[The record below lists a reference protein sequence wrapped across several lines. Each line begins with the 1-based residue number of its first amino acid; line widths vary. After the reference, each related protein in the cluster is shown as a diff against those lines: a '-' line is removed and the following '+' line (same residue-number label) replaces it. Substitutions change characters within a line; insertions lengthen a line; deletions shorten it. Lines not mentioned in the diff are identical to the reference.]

1 VSRVAD
7 ALTRAAIGAAQPG
20 ARETPEQGGIR
31 LFAPGQPAVVSP
43 WAIEEPAM
51 ERPSA
56 KEGLAELSRRIHTPA
71 TAEPFDPIMSSPAP
85 RSTGKHAERA
95 GKLVTSPSASP
106 LFRVQ
111 YTKLAATLYQ
121 AQLQG
126 GAKVVAVTSGA
137 PGEGKTLTAANLALT
152 LSEAYRR
159 RVLLVD
165 ADLRRPKV
173 HELFGV
179 SNERGLSES
188 LATGSPLPLIQA
200 TPQLSL
206 LAAGQSEA
214 DPLNT
219 LASSRMRQLI
229 DEARRTFDWI
239 IIDTPPVGLL
249 PDAKLLASMTDG
261 VLLVAMADKTAYDEI
276 QDAVAALDSA
286 VILGIVLNR
295 VSDSVWSRS
304 QTNGYYASYQNRFA
318 PAD

>member
-1 VSRVAD
+1 
-7 ALTRAAIGAAQPG
+7 
-20 ARETPEQGGIR
+20 
-31 LFAPGQPAVVSP
+31 
-43 WAIEEPAM
+43 M
-51 ERPSA
+51 
-56 KEGLAELSRRIHTPA
+56 
-71 TAEPFDPIMSSPAP
+71 
-85 RSTGKHAERA
+85 
-95 GKLVTSPSASP
+95 
-106 LFRVQ
+106 Q
-111 YTKLAATLYQ
+111 YTKLAATLHQ

-188 LATGSPLPLIQA
+188 LATGSALPLIQA
-200 TPQLSL
+200 TRQLSL

-214 DPLNT
+214 DPINT
-219 LASSRMRQLI
+219 LASSRMRELI
-229 DEARRTFDWI
+229 DETRRTFDWI
-239 IIDTPPVGLL
+239 IIDTPPIGLL

-261 VLLVAMADKTAYDEI
+261 VLLVAMAGKTAYDEI
-276 QDAVAALDSA
+276 QDAVAALDAA
-286 VILGIVLNR
+286 VIFGIVLNR

-304 QTNGYYASYQNRFA
+304 QTGGYYTSYQNQFA